1 MTNNGW
7 LMTYSRNESCRS
19 AKLIWINGAFGA
31 GKTQAAHELCRRL
44 PDSYLYDP
52 ENMGYFL
59 RKHMPS
65 SVARGDFQDFPA
77 WRECNYAILKM
88 LHEEYEGPIIVPM
101 TIVDT
106 RYFEE
111 LVGRLRADGIEVVH
125 VALCASRD
133 VLLARLKKRREGASS
148 WAAQQIDRCVQGLQ
162 QETFLQQIDTDRM
175 SMDEVV
181 EEIATIAGI
190 QLQPDR
196 RSKLQKWKDRWSTQ
210 LKHIRWF

>member
-1 MTNNGW
+1 
-7 LMTYSRNESCRS
+7 MTYSLSESSRS

-31 GKTQAAHELCRRL
+31 GKTQASHELCRRL
-44 PDSYLYDP
+44 PGSFLYDP

-65 SVARGDFQDFPA
+65 SVTRGDFQDYPA

-88 LHEEYEGPIIVPM
+88 LHEEYNGPIIVPM

-111 LVGRLRADGIEVVH
+111 IVGRLRADGIEVVH

-133 VLLARLKKRREGASS
+133 VLLARLNKRREGANS
-148 WAAQQIDRCVQGLQ
+148 WAAEQIDRCVQGLQ
-162 QETFLQQIDTDRM
+162 QESFRHHIDTDPM
-175 SMDEVV
+175 SIEDVV
-181 EEIATIAGI
+181 EEIAEIAGVE
-190 QLQPDR
+190 LQPDR
-196 RSKLQKWKDRWSTQ
+196 RSKLQKWKDRWLTQ
-210 LKHIRWF
+210 LRHIRWF